1 MYQDKRYTPEDPS
14 LIAKY
19 HTSNETKAVAPT
31 ILAMGVGGGGCNAVS
46 YMANQGIKGVD
57 FVALNTDNQALL
69 SYPVNTKV
77 LLGPNLSKGLGAGG
91 DPDIGRAAAEES
103 VPEIRKILTP
113 DVKMVFVT
121 AGMGGGT
128 GTGGA
133 PVVARVAKEAGILTV
148 GIVTIPFFF
157 EGQNKINMAMAG
169 AAALKKNVDA
179 LLLINNDRLSDIYPD
194 MRWDMAFSK
203 ADDILTTA
211 AQTISDMVTTLANIN
226 IDMRDVDTC
235 LRNGQTAIIS
245 VGYGEGEGRMA
256 QAIQNALHSPL
267 LCDTD
272 IMTSKELLFAFYYSP
287 DINPPFLVSEAAQ
300 ANTLVQEINKRVH
313 IKFGWGFDPSLE
325 NKIKFTILASGFD
338 MSVKIGD
345 EKRKVGDEPTSD
357 KEEASS
363 NERLAEAYG
372 REKVEDFIRRQET
385 QNFYILSPD
394 QLDSDEAI
402 EMLEQT
408 PAYRR
413 DKRKDYAVQPRD
425 ERDDKPDAFGQ
436 AAAKPTHKSQDNR
449 PDNNTG
455 IFFSMNDRF

>member
-1 MYQDKRYTPEDPS
+1 MYQDNRYIPEDPS

-19 HTSNETKAVAPT
+19 HSSNESKAVAPT

-157 EGQNKINMAMAG
+157 EGQNKINMAMTG

-194 MRWDMAFSK
+194 MRWDMAFTK

-245 VGYGEGEGRMA
+245 VGYGEGEGRMS

-287 DINPPFLVSEAAQ
+287 DIEPPFLVSEAAQ

-345 EKRKVGDEPTSD
+345 EKRKVGDEPATD
-357 KEEASS
+357 NEEAHS

-385 QNFYILSPD
+385 QNFYILAPD

-413 DKRKDYAVQPRD
+413 DKRKDYAVHPRTERDD
-425 ERDDKPDAFGQ
+425 ERDTFGQ
-436 AAAKPTHKSQDNR
+436 YTAKPANKTQDNR
-449 PDNNTG
+449 PGDDSG
-455 IFFSMNDRF
+455 IIFSMDDRF

>member
-1 MYQDKRYTPEDPS
+1 MDKDSYTPEDPS

-19 HTSNETKAVAPT
+19 HTSTESQAVAPT
-31 ILAMGVGGGGCNAVS
+31 ILALGVGGGGCNAVT
-46 YMANQGIKGVD
+46 YMAKQRIKGVD

-69 SYPVNTKV
+69 SYPVDTKV

-103 VPEIRKILTP
+103 VPDIKKILTP
-113 DVKMVFVT
+113 DVRMVFVT

-169 AAALKKNVDA
+169 AAELKKNVDA
-179 LLLINNDRLSDIYPD
+179 LLLINNDRLGDIYPD

-235 LRNGQTAIIS
+235 LRNGKTAIIS
-245 VGYGEGEGRMA
+245 VGYGEGEGRMS

-272 IMTSKELLFAFYYSP
+272 IMTAKELLFAFYYNP
-287 DINPPFLVSEAAQ
+287 DSEPPFLVSEAQQ

-313 IKFGWGFDPSLE
+313 IKFGWGYDPALE

-345 EKRKVGDEPTSD
+345 EHRKVDDEAFD
-357 KEEASS
+357 QEESAD
-363 NERLAEAYG
+363 ERVGQAYG
-372 REKVEDFIRRQET
+372 RDKVEEFNRRQET
-385 QNFYILSPD
+385 QNFYILTTD

-402 EMLEQT
+402 ELLEKT

-413 DKRKDYAVQPRD
+413 DKRKDYAVHSR
-425 ERDDKPDAFGQ
+425 ERDDRNPIAQ
-436 AAAKPTHKSQDNR
+436 HAAKPAAKPKDNR
-449 PDNNTG
+449 QDDDTG
-455 IFFSMNDRF
+455 IMFSLNDRY